1 MPNAGDNIRQ
11 LAQQRK
17 NLAIKQFVVAGTLV
31 IAPVLLYLL
40 LDITGISIFIHVC
53 CWIYAFVLFQK
64 GQKLLLAAQRA
75 NQGAEAEES
84 VALILSELEQE
95 GWGIKYNLPVK
106 YWGDVDAFL
115 CSPRGN
121 YFVVDSK
128 SDGGTVFFD
137 GSRLMKR
144 YSKKVYP
151 FSNDKDIL
159 KAVRG
164 QAVTLKEM
172 AEVRF
177 VTPILCFTK
186 ATLDIKTIDN
196 KVENVYVLTQDSL
209 VRMLRRLDR

>member
-17 NLAIKQFVVAGTLV
+17 NRAIKKFVMAGALV
-31 IAPVLLYLL
+31 IAPALLYLL
-40 LDITGISIFIHVC
+40 LDITGISVFIHVG
-53 CWIYAFVLFQK
+53 CWVYAFVLFQK
-64 GQKLLLAAQRA
+64 GQKLLLTAQRA

-95 GWGIKYNLPVK
+95 GWKIEYNIPAK

-121 YFVVDSK
+121 CFVVDSK

-137 GSRLMKR
+137 GTRLMKR
-144 YSKKVYP
+144 YGKDIYS
-151 FSNDKDIL
+151 FSNNKDIL
-159 KAVRG
+159 KAARG
-164 QAVTLKEM
+164 QAVSLKEM
-172 AEVRF
+172 AGVRF

-186 ATLDIKTIDN
+186 ADLDIKTIDN
-196 KVENVYVLTQDSL
+196 KVEKVYVLTKDLL

>member
-17 NLAIKQFVVAGTLV
+17 NRAIKQFVVAGTLV

-40 LDITGISIFIHVC
+40 LDITGIFVFIYVGC
-53 CWIYAFVLFQK
+53 CVYAFVLFQK

-75 NQGAEAEES
+75 DQGAEAEES

-95 GWGIKYNLPVK
+95 GWKIEYNIPAK

-121 YFVVDSK
+121 CFVVDTK

-144 YSKKVYP
+144 YGQKIYQ

-159 KAVRG
+159 KAARG
-164 QAVTLKEM
+164 QAVTLKQM
-172 AEVRF
+172 VEVRF